1 MQKPHI
7 KFPYGISNFEKVI
20 DQNYVF
26 VDKTSYIELLEK
38 EESYSI
44 FLRPRRMGK
53 SLFVSILE
61 YYYDILEADK
71 FEKLF
76 SKYYIGQNPTPK
88 ANSYRVLKFDFSAVD
103 TQTEEDTYKY
113 FLDLIRLI
121 MNGFAQRYKILNLEQ
136 RQFVIEGDSPG
147 NVMRRFF
154 ESLKLWKEET
164 GDEIPIY
171 IIIDEYDHFT
181 NEILIRDL
189 SEFKR
194 SVSQD
199 GYIRKFYESIKIA
212 TQQGFV
218 DRFFITGV
226 SPITLDGLTS
236 GFNIGKHLTA
246 KKEFHDLMG
255 FTESEAK
262 DLLNLVL
269 LDKGQ
274 EEQIMND
281 LKLWYNGYNFNTD
294 VAHTV
299 YNADMVLYFLDNFK
313 REQKYPQQMLDPNIM
328 PDYGKIKKLFQVA
341 NIHENLEVLKEIL
354 EKGEISTKLIY
365 QFSFEQPFDKIAFT
379 NLLYYLGNLTLKGL
393 NEYGMPLFVI
403 PNYVIKELFWQY
415 YAYVLQESADL
426 IYDASKVR
434 DAMLSVAAGDIG
446 PFLKISSK
454 VTRSILQQRFSAL
467 R

>member
-1 MQKPHI
+1 M
-7 KFPYGISNFEKVI
+7 
-20 DQNYVF
+20 
-26 VDKTSYIELLEK
+26 
-38 EESYSI
+38 
-44 FLRPRRMGK
+44 
-53 SLFVSILE
+53 
-61 YYYDILEADK
+61 
-71 FEKLF
+71 
-76 SKYYIGQNPTPK
+76 IG
-88 ANSYRVLKFDFSAVD
+88 
-103 TQTEEDTYKY
+103 
-113 FLDLIRLI
+113 
-121 MNGFAQRYKILNLEQ
+121 
-136 RQFVIEGDSPG
+136 
-147 NVMRRFF
+147 RFF
-154 ESLKLWKEET
+154 EMLKLWKEQT
-164 GDEIPIY
+164 GDEISIY

-313 REQKYPQQMLDPNIM
+313 WEQKYPQQMLDPNIM

-446 PFLKISSK
+446 PFLKLVQKLLEAFSN
-454 VTRSILQQRFSAL
+454 RDFQRFDEKYIKGIIMAYAFQAEFYVVRSEREIANDGYL
-467 R
+467 DIEFLQHPSRPGRPHQYVIELKYLKQSDSDKLQSTMQAAKNQLQSYLEKDSELQSLQRLKAVAVVAVKDQLYWEEL